1 MTPKELATKMRSQ
14 LESLTREN
22 KPLALAASTVT
33 AQMATRIFVDGNARD
48 EGKIGSYNNTDY
60 LYLNPQDVN
69 VVGRSKIGSPGTF
82 ENGKPRKTVKLTY
95 QQYKARLGKPAG
107 GAYVNL
113 ELSGD
118 MKSDFTNN
126 PKKVN
131 ANEYQVVWH
140 RDLNS
145 DKASGNEDH
154 FGKKIFALTPNEK
167 DKFFST
173 AEFELKKHFS
183 A

>member
-1 MTPKELATKMRSQ
+1 MSPKELAQKMRSQ
-14 LESLTREN
+14 IESLAREN

-33 AQMATRIFVDGNARD
+33 AQMASRIFVDGNAKD
-48 EGKIGSYNNTDY
+48 SGKIGSYNNTDY
-60 LYLNPQDVN
+60 LYLNPTDVN
-69 VVGRSKIGSPGTF
+69 VVGRSRIGSPGSF
-82 ENGKPRKTVKLTY
+82 ENGNPRKTVKLTY

-131 ANEYQVVWH
+131 VNEYQVLWH
-140 RDLNS
+140 RDINS
-145 DKASGNEDH
+145 DKAAGNESH
-154 FGKKIFALTPNEK
+154 FGKKIFGLTPAEQ
-167 DKFFST
+167 DKFFKT

-183 A
+183 T